1 MPATP
6 TLRPDPKDTVGP
18 VQRVTLCGIVVN
30 ILLAI
35 LKFTVGIVGGSQAIV
50 ADAIHSVS
58 DTTTDLAVLFGVH
71 FWTAPADDQ
80 HPYGHWR
87 IETIITALIGLSLGA
102 LAIGISYD
110 ALTSIQSDTAT
121 SPGLI
126 ALLGAVVSI
135 VAKELLYQWTVQ
147 VGTRTR
153 SAAVVANA
161 WHHRTDALSSIPA
174 ALAVILAR
182 LGPNW
187 AFADHVGAVIVSLF
201 VLHAAWRITSKAM
214 SELTDRGVP
223 PNTKRVIEQVATAVD
238 GVDSVHAIR
247 TRKLGPGIYL
257 DLHVLV
263 DGDLSVR
270 QGHDISEAV
279 KQALLE
285 EGPEIIDAVVH
296 LEPME

>member
-1 MPATP
+1 
-6 TLRPDPKDTVGP
+6 VGP

-71 FWTAPADDQ
+71 FWTAPADDK

-182 LGPNW
+182 RGPNW

-285 EGPEIIDAVVH
+285 EGPEILDAVVH
-296 LEPME
+296 LEPMD

>member
-1 MPATP
+1 MPARS
-6 TLRPDPKDTVGP
+6 TLRPDPKCTVGP

-71 FWTAPADDQ
+71 FWTAPADDK

-182 LGPNW
+182 RGPNW

-285 EGPEIIDAVVH
+285 EGPEILDAVVH
-296 LEPME
+296 LEPMD